1 MKKIIFALIIS
12 NIFANS
18 LYLENCKINSLNLSK
33 IPKKY
38 YHQLYIKAPFD
49 KNAHHYIGIT
59 LKDFKQLIG
68 AQKEITFIAYD
79 DYKVTFGIKEINAP
93 YIFFVFLEDNST
105 IPLSKRGPAKI
116 IYTKKD
122 KNKNYIFKSIFLIKK
137 AVCE

>member
-1 MKKIIFALIIS
+1 MKKIAFALIIS
-12 NIFANS
+12 QIFAS
-18 LYLENCKINSLNLSK
+18 SISLENCQTNSLNLSN

-49 KNAHHYIGIT
+49 KKAHHYTGIT
-59 LKDFKQLIG
+59 LETFSKLIG

-79 DYKVTFGIKEINAP
+79 NYKVTFKIAEIDAP
-93 YIFFVFLEDNST
+93 YIFFIFLEDNST

-122 KNKNYIFKSIFLIKK
+122 KDKNYIFKSIFLIKK
-137 AVCE
+137 AICG